1 MPLYCDNCFL
11 AFEGERCPSCGRKKC
26 REAKDDDLCYL
37 TEQNV
42 IWSGLLADV
51 LKQNGIEFVE
61 RNVLGAGLAFKTG
74 MMSERVMFYVFFS
87 RLGDAETIV
96 EGLFSAADEAPGDEA
111 PEAEDEAAE
120 DGEDEDPEDA
130 DGFPEI

>member
-74 MMSERVMFYVFFS
+74 MMSERVRFYVFFS

-96 EGLFSAADEAPGDEA
+96 EGLFSAADEAPEDEA
-111 PEAEDEAAE
+111 PEDEAAE
-120 DGEDEDPEDA
+120 DGADEDPEDA

>member
-42 IWSGLLADV
+42 ICSGLLADV

-74 MMSERVMFYVFFS
+74 MMSERVRFYVFFS

-96 EGLFSAADEAPGDEA
+96 EGLFSAADEADEA
-111 PEAEDEAAE
+111 LEDEAAE
-120 DGEDEDPEDA
+120 DGADEDSEDA

>member
-74 MMSERVMFYVFFS
+74 MMSERVRFYVFFS
-87 RLGDAETIV
+87 RLWDAETIV
-96 EGLFSAADEAPGDEA
+96 EGLFSAADEADEA
-111 PEAEDEAAE
+111 LEDEAAE
-120 DGEDEDPEDA
+120 DGADEDSEDA

>member
-26 REAKDDDLCYL
+26 RDAKDDDLCYL

-74 MMSERVMFYVFFS
+74 MMSERVLFYVFFS

-96 EGLFSAADEAPGDEA
+96 EGLFSAADEAP
-111 PEAEDEAAE
+111 EAEDEAAE
-120 DGEDEDPEDA
+120 DGADEDPEVA

>member
-1 MPLYCDNCFL
+1 M
-11 AFEGERCPSCGRKKC
+11 
-26 REAKDDDLCYL
+26 

-74 MMSERVMFYVFFS
+74 MMSERVRFYVFFS

-96 EGLFSAADEAPGDEA
+96 EGLFSAADEADEA
-111 PEAEDEAAE
+111 LEDEAAE
-120 DGEDEDPEDA
+120 DGADEDSEDA